1 MSVDNTVPRIDH
13 LDLEALGDGLALD
26 NLAATRS
33 YDRPYWNPETA
44 NGPGF
49 WTLSDYQGV
58 KDAANDNARL
68 SSAQGTQVVDRKVE
82 GKYSSIHNMDDPEH
96 GELKMIAMSFLRSRK
111 IKQWQSAIEEI
122 VDVLLD
128 DSAAQPGEFDLV
140 DIVTARLPMMVIAR
154 VLGVPKEDAPK
165 MVDWANR
172 MTSSDPDERVDTA
185 ALEEA
190 RNEVMDYFK
199 KLTEERREVPQD
211 DLVSVI
217 ANAEIETGKL
227 SWGQL
232 AAYYI
237 VLVAA
242 GNETTRHLV
251 SGGILALNDN
261 PEALRQMQQDHGLV
275 IRAVEEMIRFVSP
288 VAAMRRTALEDMT
301 IGDQHIKAGD
311 RVVLFFNGANR
322 DPEVFEDPDTFDI
335 NRHGSNEHLGFGS
348 GVHFCLGSHLAR
360 AEVRTFFTRML
371 DRGYRFDVVGEPTR
385 VRHYLFTGWS
395 HIPVKLT
402 HLT

>member
-1 MSVDNTVPRIDH
+1 MSDDNTLQKIDH
-13 LDLEALGDGLALD
+13 LDLDALGDGNALE

-33 YDRPYWNPETA
+33 YDRPYWNPESA

-49 WTLSDYQGV
+49 WALSDYHGV
-58 KDAANDNARL
+58 KEAANDNTRL

-82 GKYSSIHNMDDPEH
+82 GNYSSIHNMDDPEH

-111 IKQWQSAIEEI
+111 IKQWQSTTEEI
-122 VDVLLD
+122 VDQLLD
-128 DSAAQPGEFDLV
+128 DAAAEPGEFNLV

-165 MVDWANR
+165 MVGWANR
-172 MTSSDPDERVDTA
+172 MTSSDPDEHVDA
-185 ALEEA
+185 SALEEA

-199 KLTEERREVPQD
+199 KLTAERKADPQD

-237 VLVAA
+237 LLVAA

-251 SGGILALNDN
+251 SGGILTLNDN
-261 PEALRQMQQDHGLV
+261 PEALNRMQEDHGLV
-275 IRAVEEMIRFVSP
+275 IRAVEEMIRFVTP
-288 VAAMRRTALEDMT
+288 VAAMRRTAIEDMT
-301 IGDQHIKAGD
+301 VGDQDVKAGE

-322 DPEVFEDPDTFDI
+322 DPAVFDDADTFDI
-335 NRHGSNEHLGFGS
+335 DRHGSNEHLGFGS

-371 DRGYRFDVVGEPTR
+371 ERGYRFDVVGEPTR

-402 HLT
+402 QLT

>member
-217 ANAEIETGKL
+217 ANAEIQTGKL

-335 NRHGSNEHLGFGS
+335 NRHGSNQHLGFGS

-360 AEVRTFFTRML
+360 AEVQTFFTRML